1 MVQVGLEGWAGER
14 TELKFGMNLLHVQ
27 YLLLG
32 RCWSYEIVTQSGGQA
47 VKCQCDREI

>member
-47 VKCQCDREI
+47 VKCQCGREI